1 MLRYLF
7 NLWVWNTFADQESSD
22 LLNHPGDTLLW
33 FFAFVSSDLFSHP
46 GDILLWFIVFLFSLS
61 CHESAH
67 AWTSERFGDYTGRYQ
82 GRITLNPI
90 PHIDIFGTIIFPLV
104 AILSPGGAML
114 FGWAKPVQTN
124 PLLWRDKKKANI
136 MVSMAG
142 PASNFILAI
151 IAFAIIKILLISA
164 VVGPATGPDAGRFDI
179 VLPTANQPGILI
191 PIAKLLSILLE
202 LNVVL
207 GVFNLVPVPPLDG
220 SHVLESLLPYEM
232 SQAYSAI
239 RPYGIFLLVGL
250 MLLGVFD
257 FIIRPVFDFVFMLLF
272 GG

>member
-1 MLRYLF
+1 MLKY
-7 NLWVWNTFADQESSD
+7 
-22 LLNHPGDTLLW
+22 P
-33 FFAFVSSDLFSHP
+33 P

-67 AWTSERFGDYTGRYQ
+67 AWTSEKFGDYTGRYQ

-90 PHIDIFGTIIFPLV
+90 PHIDIYGTIIFPLV
-104 AILSPGGAML
+104 GMISGAMM

-142 PASNFILAI
+142 PASNFIIAI
-151 IAFAIIKILLISA
+151 VAFTIIKVLLISQ
-164 VVGPATGPDAGRFDI
+164 VVEPGTGSFDI
-179 VLPTANQPGILI
+179 VRPAFNQPTLMI

-202 LNVVL
+202 LNVLL
-207 GVFNLVPVPPLDG
+207 GVFNLIPIPPLDG

-232 SQAYSAI
+232 AQAYAAI
-239 RPYGIFLLVGL
+239 RPYGVFLLLAL
-250 MLLGVFD
+250 MLTPVLGY
-257 FIIRPVFDFVFMLLF
+257 IIGPVFRVVFMLLF
-272 GG
+272 GSQYY

>member
-1 MLRYLF
+1 L
-7 NLWVWNTFADQESSD
+7 VWSAFADQESSD
-22 LLNHPGDTLLW
+22 LLN
-33 FFAFVSSDLFSHP
+33 HP

-61 CHESAH
+61 FHESAH

-82 GRITLNPI
+82 GRITLNPL

-104 AILSPGGAML
+104 GILSPGGAML
-114 FGWAKPVQTN
+114 FGWAKPVETN

-142 PASNFILAI
+142 PVSNFILAI
-151 IAFAIIKILLISA
+151 IAFTIVKVLLIYGVFDNGLVLGS
-164 VVGPATGPDAGRFDI
+164 GPFDI
-179 VLPTANQPGILI
+179 VVPTPNQPSVLV

-202 LNVVL
+202 LNIVL
-207 GVFNLVPVPPLDG
+207 GVFNLIPVPPLDG

-232 SQAYSAI
+232 AEAYAAI

-250 MLLGVFD
+250 MLLGVFSYV
-257 FIIRPVFDFVFMLLF
+257 ISPVFYVVNLLLF
-272 GG
+272 GT